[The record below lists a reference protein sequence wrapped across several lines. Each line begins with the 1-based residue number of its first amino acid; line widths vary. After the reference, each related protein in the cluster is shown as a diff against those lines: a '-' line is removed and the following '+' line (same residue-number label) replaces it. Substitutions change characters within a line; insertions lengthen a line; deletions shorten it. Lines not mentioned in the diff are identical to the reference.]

1 VRRVLLI
8 LAAVACLAPATA
20 LGATP
25 RTSLIDVEDE
35 VMCVS
40 CNVALNIA
48 ESPQAYAQRQEI
60 QRLVDQG
67 LTKDQVKD
75 RLVEQYGKRVLALPE
90 SEGFD
95 RTVYLVPIAVVVVLL
110 ATLAVLVPRW
120 RRRGPDD
127 TDDGRGAAPAPLD
140 ARDSARL
147 DAELAAFDR

>member
-60 QRLVDQG
+60 QRLV
-67 LTKDQVKD
+67 DQVKD